1 MSFLDCLCVTQTL
14 VETLSSQDPSDG
26 VSHQYLSSEPAP
38 CSTPTKV
45 PAEEKTI
52 YASDAS
58 HYQLLS
64 ELGRGFNNHS
74 LIATARHHP
83 CSRLVAIR
91 LTNLDRCGDEDVR
104 ALQNEVLRT
113 RLFSHPNILRS
124 HVAFLSSSWLW
135 VVTPLMDF
143 GSAECLLRTYF
154 PDGMSESLIA
164 YILYGV
170 LQALVYL
177 HGMGFIHRSIKASH
191 ILLSGDGR
199 VCLTGLR
206 SLCSMMQHGKR
217 SRVVFDIPENSAS
230 ILPWL
235 SPEVLRQDLHGYD
248 VKSDSYSL
256 GITACEL
263 ASGRV
268 PFQNVHPTLMLL
280 QKLSGTPFSLLD
292 TTPFPLQGLRLKASR
307 SGVDSGIGESVAAS
321 SLMRTM
327 TAERPQ
333 SPAPKNFSSLFHNL
347 VELCIQQ
354 EPEKRPSASSLLTHT
369 FFRQAKMQSK
379 ETVLD
384 LLQPAIPLS
393 SLPARPRLPTASA
406 HFISAT
412 SQGRASSPWE
422 F

>member
-1 MSFLDCLCVTQTL
+1 MLMWSVGRHTDLFVTRVKASLVVSFLQNRPHARLNMAAKLC
-14 VETLSSQDPSDG
+14 SSLCCPFQ
-26 VSHQYLSSEPAP
+26 VMVCELLLHQLSSEPAP

-45 PAEEKTI
+45 PTEEKTI

-58 HYQLLS
+58 HYKLLS

-83 CSRLVAIR
+83 SSRLVAIR
-91 LTNLDRCGDEDVR
+91 LTNLDRCNDEDVR
-104 ALQNEVLRT
+104 ALQR
-113 RLFSHPNILRS
+113 PCGILVKQLALGGHS
-124 HVAFLSSSWLW
+124 THGLW
-135 VVTPLMDF
+135 
-143 GSAECLLRTYF
+143 
-154 PDGMSESLIA
+154 
-164 YILYGV
+164 
-170 LQALVYL
+170 
-177 HGMGFIHRSIKASH
+177 SIKASH
-191 ILLSGDGR
+191 ILLCGDGR

-354 EPEKRPSASSLLTHT
+354 EPEKR
-369 FFRQAKMQSK
+369 
-379 ETVLD
+379 
-384 LLQPAIPLS
+384 
-393 SLPARPRLPTASA
+393 
-406 HFISAT
+406 
-412 SQGRASSPWE
+412 
-422 F
+422 